1 MIKLDQ
7 HIVEIDG
14 VKYVPLNIVNEFVAE
29 TYVDKVNEIN
39 NVLNKALSTYDK
51 GIKDILNND

>member
-51 GIKDILNND
+51 GIKDIMND